1 MAQDTA
7 IVNVDEWIGEYYLT
21 TDENR
26 ESFRAQVTALVRG
39 WKDAPEG
46 AISPLGR
53 FTAARQSLVTALS
66 KLSAPSAGNADT
78 EYYVARRLTREAIGY
93 GRPQDGCAWTR
104 GDAQWSAGVWHADGM
119 AFVEADPVDTVEDIR
134 AARPA
139 GEVLLDGKSQ
149 STTLG
154 ALIGELFLSDTPPNF
169 VAATAGRWFVLAERE
184 SWPLGRFLA
193 IDLLLALE
201 RNDTRAG
208 GEIQRVVAAASRENV
223 ERRPDGTTWWAQVLE
238 DSREHAVRV
247 SGALREAIRESIEI
261 IANDVLTRRSAQGR
275 NNEVVD
281 GQALAREALRYLYRI
296 LFLLFAEASPE
307 LHILPVG
314 ATEYD
319 EGYGLSRLRDQ
330 ILDPPATPKEENG
343 TYLYSSLALLF
354 RKVDEGHHPEEVSG
368 AAPGLEF
375 NELSADLFSP
385 QRTRHID
392 EVQLSNRA
400 LHRVLENLLMTREQS
415 GKERGF
421 ISYATLGVTEL
432 GQVYEGLMSY
442 SGFIASEDLW
452 EVARG
457 GDASKGSWVVGK
469 QDSLDISRSD
479 LVVRRDP
486 KTGEDKPVIHPTGSF
501 VFRQSSRDRERSA
514 SFYTPQVLSTF
525 VVGQALAELK
535 ESGAIEKASDILDLT
550 ICEPAMGSGAFAVES
565 VRQLADLYLEMRQ
578 QELGEDIDPERRIAE
593 LQKVKAY
600 LALHQVYGVD
610 LNATA
615 VELAEISLWL
625 DTMTPGLKAP
635 WFGLH
640 LKRGNSLI
648 GARRATYSAKQ
659 VEKKEWLAAEP
670 MDAPV
675 TGLAEAIKNDAED
688 PLIAGR
694 IHHFLL
700 PAAGW
705 GSGSDAKELRPYVG
719 DAQKALKDWRKKITL
734 KPNKTQIKRLQALS
748 RRVERMWQISLVKM
762 QIAEDNIRRSIDVYG
777 AEDRSPDNPVPRA
790 EIEQELN
797 DPNCALQRLRLAMS
811 AWCAMWFWPLDVSTF
826 PMLDGARDLPDLDEW
841 ISGLEDLLG
850 IAYSD
855 TQTGRRASGE
865 GQIRA
870 GGDMSW
876 DEIKNAEHFD
886 SVYSRQKSYGH
897 SYHDHPWLGACIQ
910 IAEQQG
916 FFHWELDFAPVFA
929 KGGFSLQVGNPPWV
943 RPDSDEAA
951 LWGESDPWWILA
963 HKPTQA
969 KKNERKEL
977 SRQRKGAVSTV
988 VNGLQETVVTAKF
1001 LNDLAHF
1008 PLLDGQ
1014 RPDLYRA
1021 FMQRTWRSAAN
1032 DGIVTLIHP
1041 ESHFTEKKAAP
1052 IRRASY
1058 LRLRRHWQFIN
1069 SLFLFDV
1076 HDLVR
1081 YGIHVYGSARDS
1093 PEFHMA
1099 ASLYHP
1105 QTVADSL
1112 VHNGEGVL
1120 PGFKTEED
1128 KWDLRP
1134 HRDRVL
1140 TVDQSTLELWKSILE
1155 EPDVPWLD
1163 SRMVYSVTREAEGV
1177 LRKLAAAPR
1186 VKELGLHFS
1195 SGWNETTDKKK
1206 GYFDTGWAVPES
1218 WSDVILQGPHF
1229 GVANPFAKQP
1239 NPTLKHNQD
1248 WTEIDLEAIDD
1259 DFIPATAYQ
1268 PNRGSTNY
1276 DAAYSSWRIDNELFH
1291 DREQIR
1297 FVWRKMAAL
1306 TGFRTLYISLIP
1318 RRAAIVGSVIAGSL
1332 PGARDLNILSLAATF
1347 SSILCDFEV
1356 RSTGVANIYA
1366 ETIQNLPRIDC
1377 PAVQG
1382 LLTERFLKLNALT
1395 VAYADIYEQYFL
1407 ERWSPNSPARNAE
1420 QRRMMECEVDAL
1432 VALGVG
1438 VTADEL
1444 CMIYRT
1450 QFPVMRRYDQED
1462 LFDANGRVVPKDVAK
1477 LEKKLKPGAQ
1487 LSEAERTWT
1496 HPQSGVA
1503 YLFEYPFRTLDREA
1517 DMRAAYAKFET
1528 MLEKGEL

>member
-21 TDENR
+21 TDETR

-66 KLSAPSAGNADT
+66 QLSAPSAGNTDT
-78 EYYVARRLTREAIGY
+78 EYDVARRLTQGALGY
-93 GRPQDGCAWTR
+93 GRPVDGHSWAR
-104 GDAQWSAGVWHADGM
+104 GDAQWSSSAWSSDGM
-119 AFVEADPVDTVEDIR
+119 AFVEAEPVDTVEDIR
-134 AARPA
+134 TARPA
-139 GEVLLDGKSQ
+139 GEVLLDGKRQ
-149 STTLG
+149 SITLG

-208 GEIQRVVAAASRENV
+208 GEIQRVVAAACREDV

-247 SGALREAIRESIEI
+247 SGALRESIRESIEV
-261 IANDVLTRRSAQGR
+261 IANDVLARRAAMGLG
-275 NNEVVD
+275 NEFVD
-281 GQALAREALRYLYRI
+281 GQDLAREALRYLYRI

-319 EGYGLSRLRDQ
+319 EGYGLTRLRDQ

-354 RKVDEGHHPEEVSG
+354 RKVDEGHHPAEVSG

-385 QRTRHID
+385 QRTLHID
-392 EVQLSNRA
+392 KVKLSNRA
-400 LHRVLENLLMTREQS
+400 LHQVLENLLMTREQL
-415 GKERGF
+415 GRERGF

-486 KTGEDKPVIHPTGSF
+486 KTGEDKPVIHPKGSF

-525 VVGQALAELK
+525 VVDQALAELK
-535 ESGAIEKASDILDLT
+535 ESGAIEKATDILDLT
-550 ICEPAMGSGAFAVES
+550 ICEPAMGSGAFAVEA
-565 VRQLADLYLEMRQ
+565 VRQLAELYLEMRQ
-578 QELGEDIDPERRIAE
+578 QELGEDIDPEQRIAE

-648 GARRATYSAKQ
+648 GARRATYSATQ
-659 VEKKEWLAAEP
+659 VEKKDWLVAEP

-675 TGLAEAIKNDAED
+675 SGLAEAIENDAED
-688 PLIAGR
+688 PLVSGR

-734 KPNKTQIKRLQALS
+734 KPSKTQIKRLQALS
-748 RRVERMWQISLVKM
+748 RRVERLWQISLVKM
-762 QIAEDNIRRSIDVYG
+762 QIAEDNIRRSINVYG
-777 AEDRSPDNPVPRA
+777 AEDRSPRKPVPRS

-797 DPNCALQRLRLAMS
+797 NPNSALQRLRLAMS

-826 PMLDGARDLPDLDEW
+826 PMLDGEHSLPDLDEW
-841 ISGLEDLLG
+841 IAGLEYLLG

-855 TQTGRRASGE
+855 TQSGSRASRE

-886 SVYSRQKSYGH
+886 SIYSRQQGYGPT
-897 SYHDHPWLGACIQ
+897 YHAHPWLAACIQ

-943 RPDSDEAA
+943 RPRTDEDA

-969 KKNERKEL
+969 KKNERKEH
-977 SRQRKGAVSTV
+977 SAQREGAVATV
-988 VNGLQETVVTAKF
+988 VNGLQETVVTSKF
-1001 LNDLAHF
+1001 LNDQAQYALLA
-1008 PLLDGQ
+1008 GQ
-1014 RPDLYRA
+1014 QPDLYRA
-1021 FMQRTWRSAAN
+1021 FMQRTWRSAAD

-1041 ESHFTEKKAAP
+1041 ESHFTEKAAAP
-1052 IRRASY
+1052 LRRAAY
-1058 LRLRRHWQFIN
+1058 QRLRRHFQFVN
-1069 SLFLFDV
+1069 ELSLFEI
-1076 HDLVR
+1076 HHLVR
-1081 YGIHVYGSARDS
+1081 YGINIYGGSLDS
-1093 PEFHMA
+1093 PTFKNLTG
-1099 ASLYHP
+1099 LYHP
-1105 QTVADSL
+1105 QTATDSL
-1112 VHNGEGVL
+1112 IHDGTGPL
-1120 PGFKTEED
+1120 PGIKD
-1128 KWDLRP
+1128 DANNWDLRP
-1134 HRDRVL
+1134 HKDRVL

-1155 EPDVPWLD
+1155 EPEVPWLD
-1163 SRMVYSVTREAEGV
+1163 ARMVYSVTREAEGV

-1186 VKELGLHFS
+1186 VKELGLHYS
-1195 SGWNETTDKKK
+1195 RGWDESIDKKK

-1239 NPTLKHNQD
+1239 NPGLKSNKD
-1248 WTEIDLEAIDD
+1248 WVEIDLEAIDEN
-1259 DFIPATAYQ
+1259 FIPATAYQ
-1268 PNRGSTNY
+1268 PNRDSKDYAKDYKHFTASNGERLSEQS
-1276 DAAYSSWRIDNELFH
+1276 AFRVAWRD
-1291 DREQIR
+1291 
-1297 FVWRKMAAL
+1297 MAAR
-1306 TGFRTLYISLIP
+1306 TNFRTLFPSLYTPGPAHIHTVNSALSSDLSTTLYFGGTISGLISDYFVRACASSNLNP
-1318 RRAAIVGSVIAGSL
+1318 GVVKSIPITQNYALRRAIARKYAQLCCMTASYSL
-1332 PGARDLNILSLAATF
+1332 AWEAVFRTPWSPELAATRGAHR
-1347 SSILCDFEV
+1347 
-1356 RSTGVANIYA
+1356 RST
-1366 ETIQNLPRIDC
+1366 Q
-1377 PAVQG
+1377 
-1382 LLTERFLKLNALT
+1382 TEL
-1395 VAYADIYEQYFL
+1395 
-1407 ERWSPNSPARNAE
+1407 
-1420 QRRMMECEVDAL
+1420 DAL
-1432 VALGVG
+1432 VALSVG
-1438 VTADEL
+1438 VTAGEL

-1450 QFPVMRRYDQED
+1450 QFPVMRKYDQEE

-1496 HPQSGVA
+1496 HPQSGVE